1 LRGVRH
7 IIEPHSIPKGEKRL
21 SDSKNPPKPPPPD
34 DFSETTP
41 NIPVPRDDA
50 PTDWEKTNYN
60 FSPQPSADDWGKTV
74 ANYNVPPT
82 DEPDFS
88 KTYLPA
94 SQNSKKPD
102 WGMTDENIRLPKDD
116 FSATENFGGREE
128 SFGATTPYFR
138 LPEAERAK
146 YENPS
151 PAEKDERQKQEEKN
165 GIPSWVWVSGGL
177 ATLFLFFILVLV
189 AVYFLFFNKTGFDV
203 TVRRAP
209 AQSKVFVDGSQWGV
223 SDEDGTI
230 ILQGLQSS
238 IVKKIEIK
246 NENYKCEPFEL
257 TGKDGE
263 PQEITAR
270 CAQISIPLDTKN
282 VNCGTPPKLGE
293 FEKAERCAN
302 IALDNLPKP
311 NFSADDLVRAL
322 NIFIINFDSG
332 KDDIPP
338 ERMAFLKRAAEFI
351 QKLPPSTVLEIGG
364 HTDNVGTVEDNQV
377 LSENR
382 AKAVKDALV
391 RFGVKTEVLQTKGY
405 GETIQKVDNNSE
417 QNRFYNR
424 RIEYSVIK
432 R

>member
-1 LRGVRH
+1 V
-7 IIEPHSIPKGEKRL
+7 

-34 DFSETTP
+34 DFSKTTP
-41 NIPVPRDDA
+41 NIPVSPDDA

-60 FSPQPSADDWGKTV
+60 QNFAPQPTTDDWGKTV
-74 ANYNVPPT
+74 ANYNEPPA
-82 DEPDFS
+82 DEPDFN
-88 KTYLPA
+88 KTYLPGA
-94 SQNSKKPD
+94 QNAKTSD
-102 WGMTDENIRLPKDD
+102 WGMTQGNIELPKDY
-116 FSATENFGGREE
+116 FSGTENFGARDE
-128 SFGATTPYFR
+128 SFDATTPYFR
-138 LPEAERAK
+138 LPDVERAK
-146 YENPS
+146 SQDIP
-151 PAEKDERQKQEEKN
+151 PTPAQAAEKQKEEEKG

-177 ATLFLFFILVLV
+177 ATLFLFFIFVLL
-189 AVYFLFFNKTGFDV
+189 AVYFLFINKTGFDV

-209 AQSKVFVDGSQWGV
+209 AQSKIFVDGSQWGV
-223 SDEDGTI
+223 SDEDGTTV
-230 ILQGLQSS
+230 LQGLQAGIS
-238 IVKKIEIK
+238 KKIEIK

-282 VNCGTPPKLGE
+282 VNCATPPKLGE

-311 NFSADDLVRAL
+311 NFSGDDLAKAL

-332 KDDIPP
+332 KSDIPP

-364 HTDNVGTVEDNQV
+364 HTDNVGTETDNQT

-391 RFGVKTEVLQTKGY
+391 KFGVKTEVLQTKGF
-405 GETIQKVDNNSE
+405 GESVQRTTNDTE

>member
-1 LRGVRH
+1 M
-7 IIEPHSIPKGEKRL
+7 
-21 SDSKNPPKPPPPD
+21 SDSKNVPKPPPPD
-34 DFSETTP
+34 DFSKTTP
-41 NIPVPRDDA
+41 NISLPDDA

-60 FSPQPSADDWGKTV
+60 QKFAPQPQSDDWGKTV
-74 ANYNVPPT
+74 GNYNLPPE

-94 SQNSKKPD
+94 SQNQKTPD
-102 WGMTDENIRLPKDD
+102 WGITQENIELPKDD
-116 FSATENFGGREE
+116 FSSGNEDFGNRTEY
-128 SFGATTPYFR
+128 GATSPYFR
-138 LPEAERAK
+138 LPDAERAK
-146 YENPS
+146 YQDIPPTPAQE
-151 PAEKDERQKQEEKN
+151 AEKKKEEQKT

-177 ATLFLFFILVLV
+177 ATLFLFFIFVLV
-189 AVYFLFFNKTGFDV
+189 AVYFLFINKTGFDV

-209 AQSKVFVDGSQWGV
+209 AQSRIFVDGSQWGV
-223 SDEDGTI
+223 SDEDGTT
-230 ILQGLQSS
+230 ILQGLQAG
-238 IVKKIEIK
+238 ILKKIEIK
-246 NENYKCEPFEL
+246 NENYKCEPFDL

-270 CAQISIPLDTKN
+270 CSQISIPLDPKN

-311 NFSADDLVRAL
+311 NFSADDLVKAL

-332 KDDIPP
+332 KYDIPP

-351 QKLPPSTVLEIGG
+351 QKLPSTTVLEIDG
-364 HTDNVGTVEDNQV
+364 HTDNVGTEPDNQI

-391 RFGVKTEVLQTKGY
+391 KFGVKTEVLQTKGF
-405 GETIQKVDNNSE
+405 GESVQIVDNNTE